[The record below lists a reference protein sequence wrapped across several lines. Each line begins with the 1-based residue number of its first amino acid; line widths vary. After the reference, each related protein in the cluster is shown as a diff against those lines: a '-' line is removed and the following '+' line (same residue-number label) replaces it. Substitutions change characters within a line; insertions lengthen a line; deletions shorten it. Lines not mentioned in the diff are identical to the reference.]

1 METFPSERFIF
12 LVGNG
17 NVSILHH
24 MAVTIRDV
32 AREAGVAI
40 GTVSRVFNNSGPVK
54 ASTRK
59 RVEEAARRLGYVPHG
74 AARSLIT
81 RRTQTLGVLLPDLYG
96 EFYSELIRGLDQQA
110 RQWGYHLLVSGM
122 HADAREM
129 RALVRAMRG
138 RVDGLILMGPHLES
152 ALLAEYLP
160 SGVPVV
166 LIGNRADFP
175 CDTVRVD
182 NVAGARMAVAH
193 LIQLGHQRIALLSGP
208 LTNQEARERR
218 EFYRQAL
225 QEAGLAL
232 LPMLELEGDFTEASG
247 YGLGQKLLSRRPTA
261 VFVSN
266 DAMAIGLLRWLHEAG
281 VRVPEQLALVAFDD
295 IPMARYTRPALT
307 TVHSPIYE
315 LGARAIDQLLQALSD
330 GAQHVPQEVVLP
342 VHLVVRESCGA
353 GQDRFHPIP

>member
-1 METFPSERFIF
+1 
-12 LVGNG
+12 
-17 NVSILHH
+17 
-24 MAVTIRDV
+24 
-32 AREAGVAI
+32 
-40 GTVSRVFNNSGPVK
+40 
-54 ASTRK
+54 
-59 RVEEAARRLGYVPHG
+59 
-74 AARSLIT
+74 
-81 RRTQTLGVLLPDLYG
+81 VLLPDLYG

-110 RQWGYHLLVSGM
+110 RQRGYHLLVSGM
-122 HADAREM
+122 HAEVREI

-152 ALLAEYLP
+152 EILAGYLP
-160 SGVPVV
+160 AGVPVV

-182 NVAGARMAVAH
+182 NVGGARKAVEH
-193 LIQLGHQRIALLSGP
+193 LIRLGHQRIALLSGP

-218 EFYRQAL
+218 EGYRQAL

-232 LPMLELEGDFTEASG
+232 LPTLELEGDFTEASG
-247 YGLGQKLLSRRPTA
+247 YALGKKLLARRPTA

-266 DAMAIGLLRWLHEAG
+266 DAMAIGLLRWLHEVG
-281 VRVPEQLALVAFDD
+281 VRVPDQLALVAFDD

-315 LGARAIDQLLQALSD
+315 LGVQAVDQLLEALKE
-330 GAQHVPQEVVLP
+330 GTQHLPQEVVLP

-353 GQDRFHPIP
+353 GVDRLPPIP